1 MQNLLTAYPDVQAVF
16 AQNDKMALGAL
27 QTAKKSDV
35 VLLGFDGTA
44 DGMKAVESRKPAATI
59 AQRLDQIG
67 VIGVE
72 TADKV
77 LKGEKVPATIPVDLK
92 LVTQ

>member
-1 MQNLLTAYPDVQAVF
+1 EGGKL
-16 AQNDKMALGAL
+16 
-27 QTAKKSDV
+27 
-35 VLLGFDGTA
+35 
-44 DGMKAVESRKPAATI
+44 AATV
-59 AQRLDQIG
+59 AQRPDQIG

>member
-1 MQNLLTAYPDVQAVF
+1 MF
-16 AQNDKMALGAL
+16 SKNDEMALGAL
-27 QTAKKSDV
+27 RALQTAGKTDV
-35 VLLGFDGTA
+35 IVVGFDGTA
-44 DGMKAVESRKPAATI
+44 DGVKAVEGGKLAATV
-59 AQRLDQIG
+59 AQRPDQIG